1 MPTSSAREP
10 DPRPTRSKRTKR
22 VMLLALAATAI
33 VSVGADAALVYAAL
47 HYFEMSE
54 AIRLDPGGLKMYAND
69 RQVPPADRPLLE
81 FFGDSRAFMWPEPT
95 APLGYRIVKR
105 GISYQT
111 TAQMLL
117 RIDSD
122 VGELHPAVVV
132 FEGGINDL
140 KTIASFPERRSQIVA
155 DCEANL
161 AHIVEICSRAGAEV
175 VLTTVFNVGDVPL
188 WRRPFW
194 SSDVASAVREVNAFL
209 PRLTGAKVVLF
220 DANSVL
226 VDQRGD
232 VRAAY
237 QLDYLHLSAAG
248 YAALN
253 EKLVPL
259 LSALPR

>member
-1 MPTSSAREP
+1 MQAT
-10 DPRPTRSKRTKR
+10 PTRRFSRSD
-22 VMLLALAATAI
+22 AI
-33 VSVGADAALVYAAL
+33 VALVATVLLSACGWAALVHAAL
-47 HYFEMSE
+47 HYFEASE
-54 AIRLDPGGLKMYAND
+54 TIRLDPGGLKMYAGA
-69 RQVPPADRPLLE
+69 RATAQGDRPVLV
-81 FFGDSRAFMWPEPT
+81 FFGDSRAFMWPEPA
-95 APLGYRIVKR
+95 APLGYRIVNR

-117 RIDSD
+117 RIDAD
-122 VGELHPAVVV
+122 VGELHPTVVV

-140 KTIASFPERRSQIVA
+140 KTIASFPERRSEIVA

-161 AHIVEICSRAGAEV
+161 ERIVEICSRAGAEV

-194 SSDVASAVREVNAFL
+194 SSDVASAVRELNAFL
-209 PRLTGAKVVLF
+209 PRLTGARVVLF

-226 VDQRGD
+226 VDERGD

-253 EKLVPL
+253 QKLVPL